1 MRVIIR
7 RPALGCMT
15 GITFLRGIKMIPAFA
30 GGDRTVVTG
39 RAITVNS
46 LVIECAA
53 FEGCGGMTVG
63 AIQVVGIYMIR

>member
-1 MRVIIR
+1 
-7 RPALGCMT
+7 MT

-63 AIQVVGIYMIR
+63 AIQAVGSYMIR